1 MCFFGQRRVL
11 QKVGCITT
19 FLHSINATRESNESG
34 RFSARL
40 GLAKL
45 MPGREI
51 KNVVFLGNTEIFE
64 ERKDITFS
72 LLLRPT
78 YMQSRASLAAL
89 YLNFVGICS
98 QPESSTFTLWNNLE
112 YSTR

>member
-1 MCFFGQRRVL
+1 M

-19 FLHSINATRESNESG
+19 FLHSINVTRESNENG

-51 KNVVFLGNTEIFE
+51 EIVVFLGNTEIFE
-64 ERKDITFS
+64 ESKHVAF
-72 LLLRPT
+72 LPLLRPSF
-78 YMQSRASLAAL
+78 MQK
-89 YLNFVGICS
+89 
-98 QPESSTFTLWNNLE
+98 
-112 YSTR
+112 

>member
-1 MCFFGQRRVL
+1 M

-19 FLHSINATRESNESG
+19 FLHSINVTRELNENG

-45 MPGREI
+45 MPGRKIE
-51 KNVVFLGNTEIFE
+51 NVVFHGITEIFE
-64 ERKDITFS
+64 EREHGTFL

-78 YMQSRASLAAL
+78 YMQK
-89 YLNFVGICS
+89 
-98 QPESSTFTLWNNLE
+98 
-112 YSTR
+112 

>member
-1 MCFFGQRRVL
+1 M

-19 FLHSINATRESNESG
+19 FLHSVNVTRESNENG

-51 KNVVFLGNTEIFE
+51 ENVVFL
-64 ERKDITFS
+64 
-72 LLLRPT
+72 
-78 YMQSRASLAAL
+78 
-89 YLNFVGICS
+89 
-98 QPESSTFTLWNNLE
+98 
-112 YSTR
+112 

>member
-1 MCFFGQRRVL
+1 MHVRQHSAFVNRQIIRLIQFSCNCTFFGQGRVM

-19 FLHSINATRESNESG
+19 FLHSINVTRESNENG

-51 KNVVFLGNTEIFE
+51 ENVVFLGNTEIFE
-64 ERKDITFS
+64 ERKHVAF
-72 LLLRPT
+72 LPLLRPT
-78 YMQSRASLAAL
+78 YMQK
-89 YLNFVGICS
+89 
-98 QPESSTFTLWNNLE
+98 
-112 YSTR
+112 